1 MLLWKEKLS
10 FHIVVDTTPLFCF
23 FLSHDT
29 KKNLLGCNI
38 KSLKTLVLE
47 KLTTKCQKYRY
58 EEPIDFD
65 LMEKCQ

>member
-10 FHIVVDTTPLFCF
+10 FHIVVVITSLFCF
-23 FLSHDT
+23 FLLHDT
-29 KKNLLGCNI
+29 KKNLLRCNI

-58 EEPIDFD
+58 E
-65 LMEKCQ
+65 